1 LHVRSSAKKLDKID
15 PPQFI
20 LSIFPRNGL
29 PPMFYSW
36 RHQLSLLSPTPV
48 TFSIYS
54 IYSCKTPL
62 GWAGGRPPRKVRC
75 ALGLTQPESSQPGGA
90 LERDTSWFQQ
100 DLTGPKLRSFPGEPA
115 KMELHSERPGLPEEL
130 SRVGG
135 GGCPVSAGSGS
146 SNNCSSGHL
155 QPDTGSLTPVTG
167 ERQRNT
173 CLSALRPIISP
184 GESSFPPAG

>member
-1 LHVRSSAKKLDKID
+1 MHVRSSAKKLDKID

-54 IYSCKTPL
+54 IYSSKTPL

-75 ALGLTQPESSQPGGA
+75 ALGLTQPESSQPGRISQALSSKVFLEACKDGTVHPGPWAPCGGEWGA
-90 LERDTSWFQQ
+90 
-100 DLTGPKLRSFPGEPA
+100 
-115 KMELHSERPGLPEEL
+115 
-130 SRVGG
+130 
-135 GGCPVSAGSGS
+135 VSLMDQGTQTAPL
-146 SNNCSSGHL
+146 SGHL
-155 QPDTGSLTPVTG
+155 WPDTRSLTPDIG
-167 ERQRNT
+167 EGDRT
-173 CLSALRPIISP
+173 SCLSALQLHNPT
-184 GESSFPPAG
+184 

>member
-1 LHVRSSAKKLDKID
+1 MHVRSSAKKLDKID

-75 ALGLTQPESSQPGGA
+75 ALGLTQPELSQPGRISQALGSKVFLEACKDGTVHPGPWAPCGGEWGA
-90 LERDTSWFQQ
+90 
-100 DLTGPKLRSFPGEPA
+100 
-115 KMELHSERPGLPEEL
+115 
-130 SRVGG
+130 
-135 GGCPVSAGSGS
+135 VSLMDQGTQTAPL
-146 SNNCSSGHL
+146 SGHL
-155 QPDTGSLTPVTG
+155 WPDTRSLTPDIG
-167 ERQRNT
+167 EGDRT
-173 CLSALRPIISP
+173 SCLSALQPHNP
-184 GESSFPPAG
+184 T